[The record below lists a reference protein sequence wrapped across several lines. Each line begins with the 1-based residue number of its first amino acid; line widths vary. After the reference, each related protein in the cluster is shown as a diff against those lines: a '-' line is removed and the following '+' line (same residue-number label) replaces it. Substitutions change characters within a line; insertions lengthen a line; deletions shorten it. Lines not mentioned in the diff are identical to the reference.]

1 MGIDPGTNF
10 MGYAIIKV
18 FGKNQKPE
26 LVVSGI
32 VDMIKITDPYIKLQ
46 RIFSRTLQVIDSYQP
61 DELAIE
67 AQFYGKNVQS
77 MLKLGRAQGVAI
89 AAALQRDIPIFELH
103 TTSEMLDETDAI
115 AIAYCHYLQSCNP
128 LTSAGHTCKSWNDF
142 IKKNPDKL
150 V

>member
-32 VDMIKITDPYIKLQ
+32 VDMIKITDPYIRLQ

-67 AQFYGKNVQS
+67 AQFYGKWC
-77 MLKLGRAQGVAI
+77 GRSPARRRPGSGRSVPLIWCTRCGWAC
-89 AAALQRDIPIFELH
+89 PPGSH
-103 TTSEMLDETDAI
+103 TAR
-115 AIAYCHYLQSCNP
+115 
-128 LTSAGHTCKSWNDF
+128 
-142 IKKNPDKL
+142 
-150 V
+150 

>member
-77 MLKLGRAQGVAI
+77 ML
-89 AAALQRDIPIFELH
+89 
-103 TTSEMLDETDAI
+103 
-115 AIAYCHYLQSCNP
+115 N
-128 LTSAGHTCKSWNDF
+128 SAGSRGCYCSCSPKRYPHFRICSTED
-142 IKKNPDKL
+142 
-150 V
+150 

>member
-77 MLKLGRAQGVAI
+77 MLKLGSRGC
-89 AAALQRDIPIFELH
+89 
-103 TTSEMLDETDAI
+103 
-115 AIAYCHYLQSCNP
+115 YCSCSP
-128 LTSAGHTCKSWNDF
+128 KRYPHFRICSTED
-142 IKKNPDKL
+142 
-150 V
+150 

>member
-77 MLKLGRAQGVAI
+77 MLKLGRAHIRKLTLYAI
-89 AAALQRDIPIFELH
+89 SAAKSCTFRCAICSPPTKRSTESSARM
-103 TTSEMLDETDAI
+103 TTSAI
-115 AIAYCHYLQSCNP
+115 
-128 LTSAGHTCKSWNDF
+128 TSRSTLFLSMSST
-142 IKKNPDKL
+142 
-150 V
+150 

>member
-61 DELAIE
+61 DELAILWKE
-67 AQFYGKNVQS
+67 RSIHAKTRPGS
-77 MLKLGRAQGVAI
+77 RGC
-89 AAALQRDIPIFELH
+89 
-103 TTSEMLDETDAI
+103 
-115 AIAYCHYLQSCNP
+115 YCSCSP
-128 LTSAGHTCKSWNDF
+128 KRYPHFRICSTED
-142 IKKNPDKL
+142 
-150 V
+150 